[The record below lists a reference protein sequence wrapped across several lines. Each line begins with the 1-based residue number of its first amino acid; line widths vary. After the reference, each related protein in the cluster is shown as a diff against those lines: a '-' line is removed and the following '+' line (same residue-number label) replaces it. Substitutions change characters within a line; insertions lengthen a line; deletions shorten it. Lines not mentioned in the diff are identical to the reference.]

1 MQRKKTQTL
10 GDAIR
15 DFLRENNIDSRLNE
29 TRAVHAW
36 HALLGSGVSKY
47 TQNVYIKNGIL
58 YVHLTSSVLR
68 HELQMSRENL
78 INMLNK
84 HLQSEVVKDII
95 FR

>member
-36 HALLGSGVSKY
+36 HAILGSGVSKY

-58 YVHLTSSVLR
+58 YVHLSSSVLR
-68 HELQMSRENL
+68 QELQMSREN
-78 INMLNK
+78 IKNMINK
-84 HLQSEVVKDII
+84 HLQAEVVKDII

>member
-1 MQRKKTQTL
+1 MQRKNTQSL

-15 DFLRENNIDSRLNE
+15 EFLKENNIDSRLNE

-47 TQNVYIKNGIL
+47 TQNIYIRNGIL

-78 INMLNK
+78 INMINK
-84 HLQSEVVKDII
+84 HLQCEVIKDIV

>member
-1 MQRKKTQTL
+1 MQRKNTQSI

-15 DFLRENNIDSRLNE
+15 EFLRENNIDGRLNE

-36 HALLGSGVSKY
+36 HALLGNGVSKY
-47 TQNVYIKNGIL
+47 TQNIYIKHGVL

-78 INMLNK
+78 IHMINK
-84 HLQSEVVKDII
+84 HLQGEVVKDIV

>member
-29 TRAVHAW
+29 TRAIHAW
-36 HALLGSGVSKY
+36 HAILGSGVSKY

-58 YVHLTSSVLR
+58 YVHLSSSVLR
-68 HELQMSRENL
+68 QELQMSREN
-78 INMLNK
+78 IKNMINK
-84 HLQSEVVKDII
+84 HLQAEVVKDII